1 MQRKILSGLVG
12 VAMLGATAS
21 ANAFL
26 FSAAADLNGVGMDVN
41 GLDGNMATPFTFT
54 MDLSTP
60 GFGNGVISIGLA
72 GQTTGTVTANNVA
85 LSTKGYL
92 GLDNPATSGVD
103 LVRNYD
109 ETAFYGWVKTTVI
122 DSKVNG
128 VAAPIPTF
136 LSDTTPGTVTG
147 SLLIDYDGYFNDFP
161 LLGISGYGAGQ
172 LSIGYAFAAGAGP
185 VTDILTLTIRDV
197 SVSGWGGFEAALKN
211 LDGLDGNLNNR
222 LQAIAYAGDSS
233 TGAGSFTLTSTVP
246 EPASLA
252 LLGIGIAGLGF
263 MRRRKA

>member
-1 MQRKILSGLVG
+1 MKRKILSGLVG

-26 FSAAADLNGVGMDVN
+26 FSAAADLNGAGLDVN
-41 GLDGNMATPFTFT
+41 ALDGNMATPFTFS

-60 GFGNGVISIGLA
+60 FGNSTVSTGLA
-72 GQTTGTVTANNVA
+72 GQTTGTVTANNVT
-85 LSTKGYL
+85 LSTKGQL
-92 GLDNPATSGVD
+92 ALDNPGTAPVD
-103 LVRNYD
+103 FVRTYD
-109 ETAFYGWVKTTVI
+109 ETAFYGWVKTTVL

-128 VAAPIPTF
+128 VAAPIPAS
-136 LSDTTPGTVTG
+136 LSDTTPNLVTG
-147 SLLIDYDGYFNDFP
+147 SLLIDYDGQFNDFP

-172 LSIGYAFAAGAGP
+172 LSIDYSFVPVAGP
-185 VTDILTLTIRDV
+185 FTDILTLTVRDV
-197 SVSGWGGFEAALKN
+197 SVSGWGGFEAALKA

-222 LQAIAYAGDSS
+222 LQAVAYAGASNYS
-233 TGAGSFTLTSTVP
+233 TGNFTLTSTVP